1 MPYIGDSSDKV
12 RNSINSCLKKIKCG
26 RVELKFLSSFSRLSD
41 MFKFKDKQPKAL
53 ASNVVYQITCDCG
66 FRYIGETCR
75 NLLVRFNEHIRTS
88 GPNLSEVAKHILC
101 NKTCQVNF
109 DNCKVLCYENDKYLR
124 KLKESLFIQQF
135 DDGSLLNGDLQSV
148 PLYIF
153 NLPSRSD
160 QARGRI
166 YPDI

>member
-1 MPYIGDSSDKV
+1 MLSRNGYIKEVIEARIKHFLNKIYDNNSKSPVFGSEKFKVFIKLPYIAVFSGIV
-12 RNSINSCLKKIKCG
+12 RNSKNSCLRKIKCG

-66 FRYIGETCR
+66 FRYIGKTCR

-109 DNCKVLCYENDKYLR
+109 GNCKVLCTKMINMYEN
-124 KLKESLFIQQF
+124 
-135 DDGSLLNGDLQSV
+135 
-148 PLYIF
+148 
-153 NLPSRSD
+153 
-160 QARGRI
+160 
-166 YPDI
+166 